1 MSIFSISDMMINR
14 CITIYSLVAALTAG
28 AIPAASAQK
37 DAGTSLPGSLDF
49 LNVTDVRL
57 FTSYV
62 IEDGYPVAWGGD
74 GFHAGIQAFS
84 FILSNCKEIP
94 REFDM
99 PTDPSSFLTITDLEG
114 RMVASDQRDE
124 TPTFRKLKY
133 TSSFKTSPSFSLG
146 VTRGGEYLLRGGI
159 DPDLYVYE
167 QKVVLN
173 DEPAA
178 RVTGTNVRI
187 TDGLNP
193 LVTVTSGYPYDPDAV
208 SGEHTLHW
216 SLASTADPSAIIA
229 DNTESF
235 ELKSDIRTLAAIAE
249 LQLKVPDIT
258 PGEYIFTLT
267 SDYGP
272 ANRTFIAKVNDT
284 ATLLSRSAS
293 EQFSDPAWV
302 DSEMQLSKDIR
313 IPFDD
318 VTVETLREYD
328 GRLPLDVSVYF
339 NGQTQ
344 YSQTF
349 DLLFR
354 YDSTGIPG
362 ITTDSTD
369 RPIKLYDINGIEVD
383 AGYHGLVITSDATRL
398 LRR

>member
-178 RVTGTNVRI
+178 RVTGTRHHAGRVHLHSHIR
-187 TDGLNP
+187 LW
-193 LVTVTSGYPYDPDAV
+193 SGQP
-208 SGEHTLHW
+208 H
-216 SLASTADPSAIIA
+216 I
-229 DNTESF
+229 
-235 ELKSDIRTLAAIAE
+235 
-249 LQLKVPDIT
+249 
-258 PGEYIFTLT
+258 
-267 SDYGP
+267 
-272 ANRTFIAKVNDT
+272 
-284 ATLLSRSAS
+284 
-293 EQFSDPAWV
+293 
-302 DSEMQLSKDIR
+302 
-313 IPFDD
+313 
-318 VTVETLREYD
+318 
-328 GRLPLDVSVYF
+328 
-339 NGQTQ
+339 
-344 YSQTF
+344 YS
-349 DLLFR
+349 
-354 YDSTGIPG
+354 
-362 ITTDSTD
+362 
-369 RPIKLYDINGIEVD
+369 
-383 AGYHGLVITSDATRL
+383 
-398 LRR
+398 